1 MRTFAELLTLYME
14 RTGIGDAELA
24 RRIPVS
30 RPTLIRW
37 REGVTT
43 RPRYREDVLR
53 CAELLRL
60 TPSETDEFLQA
71 AGFSPETALAEV
83 DSSPADAAVEEAV
96 PAPEPV
102 LVEAEASPTPPRSRR
117 SFVVPA
123 AVLALIV
130 VAVAAVAI
138 AMGLRDTTDYPAAL
152 DGESL
157 IVIAPFVNY
166 TGGQQGYNVL
176 GRLKHEIDSEVTTAG
191 LSGVRTVEWPRQIAS
206 ESSADEAGR
215 RSDAVIVIWGEYDSG
230 RVMARFTT
238 PRVQSTQRDRQ
249 VVDIAS
255 SPSELPATINADLTE
270 QVRYVALLTLGQL
283 YLEQG
288 EHDLAKTVLIHAS
301 DSNPTDP
308 AALAN
313 LRYLLGR
320 SYLGGRLA
328 DFDEAVWLFTQ
339 VLAVRPRSVEAL
351 NSRALAYLERGR
363 NGDVDRAI
371 DDLVQAATTNPTHAA
386 TYVNLAAAHV
396 ERGTDADLDR
406 AVAELTEALE
416 IQPGYASAYV
426 NRAGAYV
433 ARDNP
438 GDLERAFEDLDEALD
453 ENPDLAPA
461 YVARGNAHLA
471 RGAEGDLNRALAD
484 YSRAV
489 ELAPDSPTAYFNRG
503 LVYSEM
509 ENWTAS
515 LSDLRWAHALS
526 PNNVAFNRVL
536 CWQMAV
542 SGSAQEA
549 LPVCERAVAY
559 DPTSQSS
566 EARGVAYALTGRT
579 QKAVADLEAFLEW
592 VEASPKDSCRDLY
605 QQSRADWI
613 DQLRSGNDP
622 FDPATLRGLRVRPVS
637 PGAAPC

>member
-1 MRTFAELLTLYME
+1 MD

-43 RPRYREDVLR
+43 RPRHREDVLR

-71 AGFSPETALAEV
+71 AGFSPETAPA
-83 DSSPADAAVEEAV
+83 PADAS
-96 PAPEPV
+96 PPDG
-102 LVEAEASPTPPRSRR
+102 LVEAAQPVWVEAPPEPQRR
-117 SFVVPA
+117 LGGVLLLGAVVIGT
-123 AVLALIV
+123 LV
-130 VAVAAVAI
+130 VGTVAAI
-138 AMGLRDTTDYPAAL
+138 SLAMSLRDDTDYPAAL

-176 GRLKHEIDSEVTTAG
+176 GRLKHEIDSEVSAAG
-191 LSGVRTVEWPRQIAS
+191 LYGVRAVEWPRQIAS
-206 ESSADEAGR
+206 EASAEAAGR

-230 RVMARFTT
+230 RVMARFTM
-238 PRVQSTQRDRQ
+238 PRVRSTQLDRQ

-363 NGDVDRAI
+363 AGDVDRAI
-371 DDLVQAATTNPTHAA
+371 DDLAQAATINPDHAA

-406 AVAELTEALE
+406 AIAELTEALE
-416 IQPGYASAYV
+416 IQPGYPSAYV

-438 GDLERAFEDLDEALD
+438 GDLDRAFEDLNEALD
-453 ENPDLAPA
+453 GDPDLAPA
-461 YVARGNAHLA
+461 HVARGNAHLA
-471 RGAEGDLNRALAD
+471 RRGEGDLARALED
-484 YSRAV
+484 YSRAI
-489 ELAPDSPTAYFNRG
+489 ELDPNSSTAYFNRG

-509 ENWTAS
+509 EDLTAS
-515 LSDLRWAHALS
+515 LSDLRRAQTLS
-526 PNNVAFNRVL
+526 PNNVVFNRVL

-542 SGSAQEA
+542 SGIPQDS
-549 LPVCERAVAY
+549 LPVCERAVAH
-559 DPTSQSS
+559 DPTSQSR
-566 EARGVAYALTGRT
+566 EARGVAYALTGRPE
-579 QKAVADLEAFLEW
+579 KAIADLEAFLAW
-592 VEASPKDSCRDLY
+592 VDASPKDSCRDLY
-605 QQSRADWI
+605 MQSRENWTED
-613 DQLRSGNDP
+613 LRSGNDP
-622 FDPATLRGLRVRPVS
+622 FDPATLVELRVRPVS